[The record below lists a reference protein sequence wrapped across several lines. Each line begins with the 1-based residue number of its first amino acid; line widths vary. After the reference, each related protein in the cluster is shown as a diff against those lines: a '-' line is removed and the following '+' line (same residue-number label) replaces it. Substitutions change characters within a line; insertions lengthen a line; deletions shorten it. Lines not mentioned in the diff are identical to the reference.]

1 MITKN
6 GALIFGKG
14 KMKDGNIQI
23 TNSLGENV
31 NINVL
36 RSYAPDDWTM
46 AVGNGMTKPTRDD
59 IRLTN
64 GISGAIVQPGALTCD
79 VASNGNLIF
88 TRTFTNISDSDVTI
102 TELGLYLLD
111 DDDAFFAAHK
121 LIPARTVQPN
131 ETATFSYVIEFNQAS
146 NTIKIITEIKYNL

>member
-14 KMKDGNIQI
+14 KMTGGNIQI

-31 NINVL
+31 SINVTYK
-36 RSYAPDDWTM
+36 YAPNDWTM
-46 AVGNGMTKPTRDD
+46 SVGSGTTEPTRDD

-64 GISGAIVQPGALTCD
+64 GIPGSIIQVGTLTCD
-79 VASNGNLIF
+79 VALNGNLIF
-88 TRTFTNISDSDVTI
+88 TRAFTNISDSDVTI
-102 TELGLYLLD
+102 TELGLYLMD
-111 DDDAFFAAHK
+111 DDNAFFAAHK

-131 ETATFSYVIEFNQAS
+131 ETVTFSYVIEFN
-146 NTIKIITEIKYNL
+146 

>member
-14 KMKDGNIQI
+14 KMTGDNIQI

-46 AVGNGMTKPTRDD
+46 SVGSGTTEPTRDD
-59 IRLTN
+59 ITLTS
-64 GISGAIVQPGALTCD
+64 GIPGTIVQFGTLTCD

-88 TRTFTNISDSDVTI
+88 TRAFTNISDSDVTI
-102 TELGLYLLD
+102 TELGLYLMD
-111 DDDAFFAAHK
+111 DADAFFAAHK

-131 ETATFSYVIEFNQAS
+131 ETVTFSYVIEFN
-146 NTIKIITEIKYNL
+146 

>member
-14 KMKDGNIQI
+14 KMMGDYIQI
-23 TNSLGENV
+23 TNSLGENLSV
-31 NINVL
+31 YVT
-36 RSYAPDDWTM
+36 SKYAPNYWTM
-46 AVGNGMTKPTRDD
+46 AIGNGTTKPTRDD

-64 GISGAIVQPGALTCD
+64 GISDNVIQPGALTCD

-102 TELGLYLLD
+102 TELGLYHMD
-111 DDDAFFAAHK
+111 NSNAFLAAHK
-121 LIPARTVQPN
+121 LIPARSVQPN
-131 ETATFSYVIEFNQAS
+131 ETVTFSYVFEFN
-146 NTIKIITEIKYNL
+146 

>member
-14 KMKDGNIQI
+14 KMTNGNVQL
-23 TNSLGENV
+23 TNSLGENASIYV
-31 NINVL
+31 T
-36 RSYAPDDWTM
+36 SKYAPNDWTM
-46 AVGNGMTKPTRDD
+46 AVGSGTTEPTRDD

-64 GISGAIVQPGALTCD
+64 DISGTIVQIGTLTCD
-79 VASNGNLIF
+79 AASNGNLIF
-88 TRTFTNISDSDVTI
+88 TRAFTNISDSDVTI
-102 TELGLYLLD
+102 TELGLYLMD

-131 ETATFSYVIEFNQAS
+131 ETVTFSYVVEFN
-146 NTIKIITEIKYNL
+146 

>member
-14 KMKDGNIQI
+14 KMTGGNIQI
-23 TNSLGENV
+23 TNSLGENKSV
-31 NINVL
+31 YVL
-36 RSYAPDDWTM
+36 NSYAPNDWTM
-46 AVGNGMTKPTRDD
+46 SVGSGTTEPTRDD

-64 GISGAIVQPGALTCD
+64 GITGTIIQVGTLTCD

-88 TRTFTNISDSDVTI
+88 TRAFTNISDSDVTI
-102 TELGLYLLD
+102 TELGLYLMD
-111 DDDAFFAAHK
+111 NGNAFFAAHK

-131 ETATFSYVIEFNQAS
+131 ETVTFSYVVEFN
-146 NTIKIITEIKYNL
+146 

>member
-14 KMKDGNIQI
+14 KVAGDSIQI
-23 TNSLGENV
+23 TNSLGEN
-31 NINVL
+31 IDISVL
-36 RSYAPDDWTM
+36 HKYAPDDWTM
-46 AVGNGMTKPTRDD
+46 SVGSGTTEPTRDD

-64 GISGAIVQPGALTCD
+64 GIPGTIVQIGTLTCD

-88 TRTFTNISDSDVTI
+88 TRAFTNISDSDVTI
-102 TELGLYLLD
+102 TELGLYLMD
-111 DDDAFFAAHK
+111 GADAFFAAHK

-131 ETATFSYVIEFNQAS
+131 ETVTFSYVVEFN
-146 NTIKIITEIKYNL
+146 

>member
-14 KMKDGNIQI
+14 KMTGDNIQI
-23 TNSLGENV
+23 TNSLGENTNV
-31 NINVL
+31 NVQ
-36 RSYAPDDWTM
+36 YKFAPADWTM
-46 AVGNGMTKPTRDD
+46 SVGSGTTEPTRDD

-64 GISGAIVQPGALTCD
+64 GIPGTIVQVGTLTCD

-88 TRTFTNISDSDVTI
+88 TRAFTNISDSDVTI
-102 TELGLYLLD
+102 TELGLYLMD
-111 DDDAFFAAHK
+111 SGSAFFAAHK

-131 ETATFSYVIEFNQAS
+131 ETVTFSYVVEFN
-146 NTIKIITEIKYNL
+146 

>member
-14 KMKDGNIQI
+14 KMMPQNIQI
-23 TNSLGENV
+23 KNSLGENKSV
-31 NINVL
+31 YVMGK
-36 RSYAPDDWTM
+36 YAPNDWTM
-46 AVGNGMTKPTRDD
+46 SVGSGTTEPTRDD

-64 GISGAIVQPGALTCD
+64 DIPGTIVQIGTLTCD

-88 TRTFTNISDSDVTI
+88 TRAFTNISDSDITI
-102 TELGLYLLD
+102 TELGLYLMD
-111 DDDAFFAAHK
+111 DSDAFLAAHK

-131 ETATFSYVIEFNQAS
+131 ETVTFSYVIEFN
-146 NTIKIITEIKYNL
+146 

>member
-14 KMKDGNIQI
+14 KMTGDNIQI

-31 NINVL
+31 SINVL
-36 RSYAPDDWTM
+36 RNYVPNDWTM
-46 AVGNGMTKPTRDD
+46 AVGSGTTEPTRDD

-64 GISGAIVQPGALTCD
+64 GIPGTIVQVGTLTCD

-88 TRTFTNISDSDVTI
+88 TRAFTNISDSDVTI
-102 TELGLYLLD
+102 TELGLYLMD
-111 DDDAFFAAHK
+111 DSNAFFAAHK

-131 ETATFSYVIEFNQAS
+131 ETVTFSYVIEFN
-146 NTIKIITEIKYNL
+146 

>member
-14 KMKDGNIQI
+14 KMTGDNIQI

-46 AVGNGMTKPTRDD
+46 SVGSGTTEPTRDD

-64 GISGAIVQPGALTCD
+64 GIPGTIVQIGTLTCD

-88 TRTFTNISDSDVTI
+88 TRAFTNISDSDVTI
-102 TELGLYLLD
+102 TELGLYLMD
-111 DDDAFFAAHK
+111 NGNAFFAAHK

-131 ETATFSYVIEFNQAS
+131 ETVTFSYVVEFN
-146 NTIKIITEIKYNL
+146 